1 MNHSVIV
8 PTSNRIEQLRLCL
21 QALDSA
27 QQPSAEWEVLVI
39 DNSEEAARPAN
50 KEVVGSFGNSRFRYD
65 SIPPYGLLV
74 ARHRGVELS
83 SGQIVSFL
91 DDDSL
96 VSESW
101 LQGMEEAFADEKVVL
116 VGGPVRGEY
125 ESEPPEWL
133 EHFWV
138 ENEWGRWLGQ
148 LSLVDFGEEP
158 KTIPADFVFGCNYSI
173 RRDVFEQARGTN
185 PDCMPPAW
193 FLYQGDGETALSV
206 KVEALG
212 HKAEYRPKCAVR
224 HLVPHGRMTKEYFGN
239 RAAYNGVHGSFTQ
252 LRREHGLGPAEGV
265 PRLPNRWALVGLPQR
280 VMNRLFPSRRPE
292 EPVPAGVAEIKEHM
306 QKRYAEGYEQHHRK
320 AEADE
325 SFLEYVLRPDYM
337 GEKALPPV
345 ARDVRESARS
355 EYA

>member
-116 VGGPVRGEY
+116 PRNRIGVLADPQHFDAPRPGHQDRLHRTPGP
-125 ESEPPEWL
+125 
-133 EHFWV
+133 
-138 ENEWGRWLGQ
+138 
-148 LSLVDFGEEP
+148 
-158 KTIPADFVFGCNYSI
+158 
-173 RRDVFEQARGTN
+173 
-185 PDCMPPAW
+185 
-193 FLYQGDGETALSV
+193 
-206 KVEALG
+206 
-212 HKAEYRPKCAVR
+212 
-224 HLVPHGRMTKEYFGN
+224 
-239 RAAYNGVHGSFTQ
+239 
-252 LRREHGLGPAEGV
+252 
-265 PRLPNRWALVGLPQR
+265 
-280 VMNRLFPSRRPE
+280 
-292 EPVPAGVAEIKEHM
+292 
-306 QKRYAEGYEQHHRK
+306 
-320 AEADE
+320 
-325 SFLEYVLRPDYM
+325 FLELSDGDR
-337 GEKALPPV
+337 L
-345 ARDVRESARS
+345 RDVRAGEDLVEQPPQLLGGEGA
-355 EYA
+355 